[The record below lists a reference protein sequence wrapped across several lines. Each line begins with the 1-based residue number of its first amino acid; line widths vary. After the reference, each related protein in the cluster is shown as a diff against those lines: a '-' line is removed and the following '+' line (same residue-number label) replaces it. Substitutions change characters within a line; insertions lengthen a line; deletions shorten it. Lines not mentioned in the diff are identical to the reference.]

1 MVNRFIGRVRSPVRR
16 GGSER
21 YLLITLLSFAA
32 SVALTRL
39 FLELTGYPQIGGGEL
54 HIAHVL
60 WGGLLLFAAALLP
73 LVFANRWVYSS
84 GALLAGLGVGL
95 FIDEVGKFITQS
107 NDYFHPAAAPIV
119 YAFFL
124 LTVLIYL
131 QVRRPPKTDARGEL
145 YRSIGALMEVLDHDL
160 EPSERLTLK
169 FRLRRVADTA
179 DHSDLANLAQA
190 LLEFLES
197 DALHLA
203 PETPSFVERL
213 LMRLRDFESRW
224 LTERRIKAALVG
236 GLGALGVMA
245 LIDLAQ
251 LLLAARNPLALER
264 MVAEVVALGKVASSS
279 GIFWFAARVTL
290 EGLVGLL
297 IVLAAGLLVA
307 GRDERGIA
315 LGSLALLLS
324 LAAVNLLVFYFEQFS
339 TILKAMIQFSLLLG
353 VFYYRRRHLTP
364 QVIMG
369 LEIDERQ
376 G

>member
-32 SVALTRL
+32 AVALTRL

-60 WGGLLLFAAALLP
+60 WGGLLLFAAALFP

-107 NDYFHPAAAPIV
+107 NNYFHPAAAPIV

-131 QVRRPPKTDARGEL
+131 QVRRPPKMDARGEL

-169 FRLRRVADTA
+169 FRLRQVAKTA
-179 DHSDLANLAQA
+179 DHSDLAGLAQA

-197 DALHLA
+197 DALQLA
-203 PETPSFVERL
+203 PETPNFVERL
-213 LMRLRDFESRW
+213 LMRLRDFEARW

-251 LLLAARNPLALER
+251 LLLAARNPIALER
-264 MVAEVVALGKVASSS
+264 MVAEMVALGKVASSS

-364 QVIMG
+364 QVVMG